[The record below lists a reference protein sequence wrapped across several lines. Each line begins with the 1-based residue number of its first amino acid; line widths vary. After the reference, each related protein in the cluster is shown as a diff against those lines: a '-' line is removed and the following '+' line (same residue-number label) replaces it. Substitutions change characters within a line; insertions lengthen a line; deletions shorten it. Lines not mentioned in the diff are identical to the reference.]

1 MQELEM
7 EQFLKV
13 QSQKEELDWMCK
25 EINLLEGDELKAAQE
40 VYRNSLNLPIEERLK
55 LLRNHLEGVE

>member
-25 EINLLEGDELKAAQE
+25 EINLLEGEKLKAAQE
-40 VYRNSLNLPIEERLK
+40 VYKSSLGLPIEERLE
-55 LLRNHLEGVE
+55 LLRNHLEGAQ

>member
-13 QSQKEELDWMCK
+13 QSQKEELDW
-25 EINLLEGDELKAAQE
+25 NLLEGEKLKAAQE
-40 VYRNSLNLPIEERLK
+40 VYKSSLGLPIEERLE
-55 LLRNHLEGVE
+55 LLRNHLEGVQ